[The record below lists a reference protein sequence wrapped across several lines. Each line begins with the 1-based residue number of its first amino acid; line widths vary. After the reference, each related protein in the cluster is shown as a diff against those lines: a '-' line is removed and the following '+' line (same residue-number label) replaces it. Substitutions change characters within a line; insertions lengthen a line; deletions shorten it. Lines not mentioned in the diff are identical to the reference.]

1 MEALALALLI
11 VRNAYRRQETVV
23 PEPDEFQP
31 FDVQA
36 LRHSYYSEEN
46 GPSRPF
52 PWSHPNSLPYSSIC
66 VRVTGCCIDS

>member
-1 MEALALALLI
+1 MEALALALPI

-23 PEPDEFQP
+23 SESDEFQS

-46 GPSRPF
+46 GPSKGR
-52 PWSHPNSLPYSSIC
+52 
-66 VRVTGCCIDS
+66 

>member
-11 VRNAYRRQETVV
+11 VRNAYRKQETVG
-23 PEPDEFQP
+23 PEPHEFQP

-46 GPSRPF
+46 GPSRPSDRQKSYV
-52 PWSHPNSLPYSSIC
+52 P
-66 VRVTGCCIDS
+66 RAAT